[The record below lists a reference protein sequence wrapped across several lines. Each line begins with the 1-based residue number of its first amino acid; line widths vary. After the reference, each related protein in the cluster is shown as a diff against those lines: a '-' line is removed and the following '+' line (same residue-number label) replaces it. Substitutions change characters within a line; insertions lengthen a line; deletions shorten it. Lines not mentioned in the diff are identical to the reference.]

1 VGAETGTGDR
11 FVARMGKQKEPEAK
25 EDHYD
30 RRCDKAQRDKVEQGA
45 NVGRH
50 GPDALFRLI
59 ADRTR
64 YLGGP

>member
-1 VGAETGTGDR
+1 
-11 FVARMGKQKEPEAK
+11 MGKQKEPEAK